1 MMRRLMIGAG
11 LAVTLA
17 ACGGAS
23 SSTPA
28 VEYYPVPGQSGL
40 PFSEAVRVGSML
52 YLSGQIGTDAGGQVV
67 AGGIEPETRQTFEN
81 IRAILERHGS
91 SLDRVVKCTA
101 MLADMSEWAA
111 MNTVYVKYFSTQLPA
126 RSAFGATALARG
138 ARIELE
144 CWATVGQ

>member
-1 MMRRLMIGAG
+1 MSRLIVCAI
-11 LAVTLA
+11 LAATLA

-23 SSTPA
+23 SSAPP

-52 YLSGQIGTDAGGQVV
+52 YLSGQIGGDASGQVV
-67 AGGIEPETRQTFEN
+67 AGGIEAETRQVFEN
-81 IRAILERHGS
+81 MRAILERHGS

-101 MLADMSEWAA
+101 MLADMGEWAR
-111 MNTVYVKYFSTQLPA
+111 MNTVYVTYFPKQLPA

-138 ARIELE
+138 ARVELE
-144 CWATVGQ
+144 CWATVGK